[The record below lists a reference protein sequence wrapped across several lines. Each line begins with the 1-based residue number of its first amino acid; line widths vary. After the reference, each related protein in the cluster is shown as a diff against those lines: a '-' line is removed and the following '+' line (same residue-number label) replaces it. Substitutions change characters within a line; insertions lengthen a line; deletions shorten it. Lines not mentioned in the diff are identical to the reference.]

1 MPYYKEVHAC
11 KSLAINFC
19 SNVFLGGVGG
29 GGGGEEEG
37 ATLLP
42 EYFIYLENC
51 KKSMAILLPVLQKR
65 KTPLLASLC
74 ALPDHAS
81 HIDCE

>member
-29 GGGGEEEG
+29 GGGGRG
-37 ATLLP
+37 GGSHFIARIFYLP
-42 EYFIYLENC
+42 
-51 KKSMAILLPVLQKR
+51 
-65 KTPLLASLC
+65 
-74 ALPDHAS
+74 
-81 HIDCE
+81 